1 VNLLVGT
8 YCSVH
13 TSLRR
18 PYSRR
23 VGLNLFVYQQVSKC
37 VWDAD
42 GLVYWVESRRLPLRA
57 SAARRAAWRGRQR
70 VCWSVWQVSEC
81 VWEADEL
88 VYWVESRRLQLRA
101 SAARRAAWRGR
112 QRVCWSA
119 AGERVCVGS

>member
-1 VNLLVGT
+1 MNLLVGT
-8 YCSVH
+8 HCSVH

-70 VCWSVWQVSEC
+70 VCWSV
-81 VWEADEL
+81 
-88 VYWVESRRLQLRA
+88 
-101 SAARRAAWRGR
+101 
-112 QRVCWSA
+112 
-119 AGERVCVGS
+119 AGERVCVGSRRAGVLGRITSTAAQVG